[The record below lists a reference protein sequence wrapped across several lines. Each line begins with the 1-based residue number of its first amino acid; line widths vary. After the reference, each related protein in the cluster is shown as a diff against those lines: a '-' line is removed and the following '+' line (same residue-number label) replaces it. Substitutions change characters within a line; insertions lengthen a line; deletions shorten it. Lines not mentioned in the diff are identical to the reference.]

1 MTNDQGH
8 ILVVDDHKT
17 NRLKISMAVKKL
29 GHTTA
34 TAEDGRQALQM
45 LRAQPFDLVLLDI
58 IMPEMNGYQVL
69 AQMKA
74 DSTLRDI
81 PVIVISAEQEL
92 TNVVQ
97 GIELGAED
105 YLPKT
110 FDPVLLKA
118 RIRACLEKKH
128 FRAQEVEYL
137 RQVDRLTEAAAAIEN
152 ETFDPESLSD
162 VAGRP
167 DSLGQLTRVFQQMA
181 HEFYLREQRLKQ
193 QVEELRTVS
202 DLVGKTLGKYRLLAR
217 LGRGGVA
224 EVYQAYQT
232 SLKRNVAL
240 KVLHGHLADETD
252 FIVRFEREAE
262 LMAKLRHAN
271 IVQIHDFDV
280 EAARY
285 YLVMELISGPTL
297 KAELEARQAAN
308 RPFSLPE
315 IAHIYQALASAV
327 DFAHAQGMVHHDLK
341 PANVMFTGDGDV
353 VLTDFGFARIIG
365 TGLHTGTGKVFGTP
379 AYMAPEQGQGER
391 GDLRSDIYALGV
403 ILFELVTGRV
413 PFRADT
419 PFALMMKLMNDPPC
433 RPRSLNAQ
441 IPEEVEQVILKTLS
455 KKPEQR
461 YQKAGD
467 LAEALTDAVE
477 LTTED
482 GQVASSIP
490 LMAAGPQIV

>member
-162 VAGRP
+162 VAARP

-285 YLVMELISGPTL
+285 YLVMELINGPTL
-297 KAELEARQAAN
+297 MAELEARQAAN

-341 PANVMFTGDGDV
+341 PANVMFTADGDV

-365 TGLHTGTGKVFGTP
+365 TGLHTGTGKVVGTP

-433 RPRSLNAQ
+433 RPSRSVN
-441 IPEEVEQVILKTLS
+441 
-455 KKPEQR
+455 
-461 YQKAGD
+461 GCGG
-467 LAEALTDAVE
+467 TDHRRR
-477 LTTED
+477 
-482 GQVASSIP
+482 
-490 LMAAGPQIV
+490 AAT

>member
-1 MTNDQGH
+1 MTNDHGH

-34 TAEDGRQALQM
+34 TAEDGRQALKM

-152 ETFDPESLSD
+152 ETFNPESLSD
-162 VAGRP
+162 VAARP

-181 HEFYLREQRLKQ
+181 HEFYLSEQRLKQ
-193 QVEELRTVS
+193 QVEELRTVN
-202 DLVGKTLGKYRLLAR
+202 DLVSTLTLEKT
-217 LGRGGVA
+217 
-224 EVYQAYQT
+224 
-232 SLKRNVAL
+232 
-240 KVLHGHLADETD
+240 
-252 FIVRFEREAE
+252 
-262 LMAKLRHAN
+262 
-271 IVQIHDFDV
+271 
-280 EAARY
+280 
-285 YLVMELISGPTL
+285 
-297 KAELEARQAAN
+297 
-308 RPFSLPE
+308 
-315 IAHIYQALASAV
+315 
-327 DFAHAQGMVHHDLK
+327 
-341 PANVMFTGDGDV
+341 
-353 VLTDFGFARIIG
+353 RI
-365 TGLHTGTGKVFGTP
+365 
-379 AYMAPEQGQGER
+379 
-391 GDLRSDIYALGV
+391 
-403 ILFELVTGRV
+403 
-413 PFRADT
+413 
-419 PFALMMKLMNDPPC
+419 
-433 RPRSLNAQ
+433 
-441 IPEEVEQVILKTLS
+441 
-455 KKPEQR
+455 
-461 YQKAGD
+461 
-467 LAEALTDAVE
+467 
-477 LTTED
+477 
-482 GQVASSIP
+482 
-490 LMAAGPQIV
+490 